1 MPYKQKTKNRRVGT
15 KKNNKTKR
23 STTKTRRTRRNK
35 IIKKVGGS
43 TVTLKLGDCF
53 KVVRDQP
60 CWYKVDSKIGFTKDF
75 RCSIKE
81 PGAKIT
87 RYTDAMPESGTY
99 IKVDCENGNPK

>member
-1 MPYKQKTKNRRVGT
+1 MPYKQKNRRVST

-23 STTKTRRTRRNK
+23 RTTKTKTRRNK

-43 TVTLKLGDCF
+43 IVTLKQGDCF
-53 KVVRDQP
+53 KVVHDQP
-60 CWYKVDSKIGFTKDF
+60 CWYKVDSKIGITTNFI
-75 RCSIKE
+75 CSIKE

-87 RYTDAMPESGTY
+87 RYTDAMPESGKY